1 MEGGGVSAVLRPASL
16 PVRDG
21 VERVWLGD
29 ARLGPLYF
37 AQVREDPAVEIEAL
51 APAPDRTVVVVSSGG
66 CTALSL
72 LAAGAGRVTAVDV
85 NVAQN
90 HLVELK
96 AAAVTSIAGGT
107 ATAFLGGAPAPGR
120 QRAATYA
127 ALRVHL
133 SDEAR
138 RYWDARS
145 GLIARGVLTTGVT
158 ERFIAAVVRVLRLA
172 VHPAERID
180 RLLACRTLADQ
191 RALYQQEWNSRR
203 WRMLFRLLVTRRAF
217 ARNYDSAVLRGA
229 RVTSFG
235 EHFRQLAEHALT
247 ELPVETNY
255 FLHQMLT
262 GYYGD
267 AVPPYLGEDES
278 ARLRAAGLPLTL
290 VDGSYTRYLR
300 GCRSG
305 SVHGFALSN
314 ICEWM
319 SEAEVRELFAEV
331 ARVAAPGARVLFRNF
346 LGYTEVPVEC
356 RRRIVEDREWS
367 ATLTRW
373 DRSLVQSRV
382 VVCRVSE
389 G

>member
-1 MEGGGVSAVLRPASL
+1 MSAVALRPTLVAAGA
-16 PVRDG
+16 G
-21 VERVWLGD
+21 VERVRLDD
-29 ARLGPLYF
+29 ARTAPLYF
-37 AQVREDPAVEIEAL
+37 AQVREDPAIEIEAL
-51 APAPDRTVVVVSSGG
+51 APAPGRTLVVVSSGG

-96 AAAVTSIAGGT
+96 AAALASIAGGT
-107 ATAFLGGAPAPGR
+107 ATAFLGGAPAAKR

-133 SDEAR
+133 TEDAQ
-138 RYWDARS
+138 RYWDARPTQ
-145 GLIARGVLTTGVT
+145 IARGVLTTGVT

-180 RLLACRTLADQ
+180 RLLACRTLAEQ
-191 RALYQQEWNSRR
+191 RAVYLEEWNSRR

-217 ARNYDSAVLRGA
+217 ARKFDPRVLRGA
-229 RVTSFG
+229 RLTSFG
-235 EHFRQLAEHALT
+235 EHFRLLAEHALT
-247 ELPVETNY
+247 ELPVGTNY

-262 GYYGD
+262 GHYGA
-267 AVPPYLGEDES
+267 AVPPYLGEEGA
-278 ARLRAAGLPLTL
+278 ARLRAAGLGLTL
-290 VDGSYTRYLR
+290 VDGSYSRYLR
-300 GCRSG
+300 DCPAR

-319 SEAEVRELFAEV
+319 SDVEVRELFGEI
-331 ARVAAPGARVLFRNF
+331 ARVAAPGARVVFRNF
-346 LGYTEVPVEC
+346 LGHTELPDQW
-356 RRRIVEDREWS
+356 RHRFVEDREWG
-367 ATLTRW
+367 AALVRR
-373 DRSLVQSRV
+373 DRSVMQSRV
-382 VVCRVSE
+382 AVCRVVD

>member
-1 MEGGGVSAVLRPASL
+1 VEGGGVSAVLRPPSL
-16 PVRDG
+16 PVSTGLQRIH
-21 VERVWLGD
+21 LGD

-37 AQVREDPAVEIEAL
+37 AQVREDPEVEIEAL
-51 APAPDRTVVVVSSGG
+51 SPAPDRALVVVSSGG

-107 ATAFLGGAPAPGR
+107 ATAFLGGAPAPDR

-138 RYWDARS
+138 RYWDGRPRQ
-145 GLIARGVLTTGVT
+145 IARGVLTTGVT

-172 VHPAERID
+172 VHSAERVD
-180 RLLACRTLADQ
+180 RLLGCRTLAEQ
-191 RALYQQEWNSRR
+191 RALYRREWNSRR
-203 WRMLFRLLVTRRAF
+203 WRMLFRLLVTRSAI
-217 ARNYDSAVLRGA
+217 ARTYDVPILRGA
-229 RVTSFG
+229 RVTRLG
-235 EHFRQLAEHALT
+235 EHFRLLAEHALT
-247 ELPVETNY
+247 ELPVDTNY

-262 GYYGD
+262 GYYGA
-267 AVPPYLGEDES
+267 AVPPYLGEEES
-278 ARLRAAGLPLTL
+278 ARLRASGLPLTL

-300 GCRSG
+300 RLPSG

-319 SEAEVRELFAEV
+319 SEGEVGELFAEI

-346 LGYTEVPVEC
+346 LGHTEVPGEW
-356 RRRIVEDREWS
+356 RRRIVEDREWGT
-367 ATLTRW
+367 ALVRR
-373 DRSLVQSRV
+373 DRSLMQSRV
-382 VVCRVSE
+382 AVCRVLD